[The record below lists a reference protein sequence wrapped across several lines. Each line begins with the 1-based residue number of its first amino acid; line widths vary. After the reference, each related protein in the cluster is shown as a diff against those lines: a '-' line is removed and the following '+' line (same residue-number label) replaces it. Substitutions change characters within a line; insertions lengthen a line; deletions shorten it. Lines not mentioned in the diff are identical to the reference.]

1 MWNSSRSHGGDFG
14 GGWSSVSLHQTGMGL
29 VARERLERFKLEA
42 ASELALRLLGGLLV
56 ATSTLLWVVLPMG
69 LANDQMVP
77 HAMLAAIFTAVGL
90 AVYAYGSR
98 GFRRQ
103 VSLDCKNRVL
113 ALTKINVNDQNR
125 VARRIDVDAIESL
138 FLRRS
143 TKRSSFA
150 SLLVRVAGKPTP
162 LVALTG
168 DKAELEQVHKILC
181 DLVQSEDNG
190 LDLNY
195 RRAKRQARSLAAVRI

>member
-1 MWNSSRSHGGDFG
+1 
-14 GGWSSVSLHQTGMGL
+14 MGL
-29 VARERLERFKLEA
+29 IARERLERFKLEA
-42 ASELALRLLGGLLV
+42 FSELALRLLGGLLV

-69 LANDQMVP
+69 LAGDQAMP

-90 AVYAYGSR
+90 GVYAYGSR

-103 VSLDCKNRVL
+103 ISLDGKNRVL
-113 ALTKINVNDQNR
+113 SLTKINVNDQTR
-125 VARRIDVDAIESL
+125 VARKVDIDTIESV

-143 TKRSSFA
+143 TRQSGFA

-168 DKAELEQVHKILC
+168 EKAELEHVHRVLC
-181 DLVQSEDNG
+181 DLVKSEDNG
-190 LDLNY
+190 LDLSY
-195 RRAKRQARSLAAVRI
+195 RRAVRDARSRAAVRI

>member
-1 MWNSSRSHGGDFG
+1 
-14 GGWSSVSLHQTGMGL
+14 MGL
-29 VARERLERFKLEA
+29 IARERLERFKLEA
-42 ASELALRLLGGLLV
+42 FSELALRLLGGLLV

-69 LANDQMVP
+69 LADGQAVP

-103 VSLDCKNRVL
+103 MSLDGKNRVL
-113 ALTKINVNDQNR
+113 SLTKINVNDQTR
-125 VARRIDVDAIESL
+125 VARKIDIDAIDSV

-143 TKRSSFA
+143 TRHSNFA
-150 SLLVRVAGKPTP
+150 TLLVRVSGKPTP

-168 DKAELEQVHKILC
+168 HKAELEKVHRVLC
-181 DLVQSEDNG
+181 DLSQSKENG

-195 RRAKRQARSLAAVRI
+195 RRQVRQARSLAAVRI